1 VNKGVLYAGG
11 AYLLWG
17 LFPIYW
23 KALQIVPAAEILGHR
38 MVWSLGFV
46 VLLLVWKRH
55 WGWVKTAVSTPRT
68 LITFIITGVLLGIN
82 WLTYIWG
89 VNAGF
94 VVETSLGY
102 FINPL
107 VNVVLGVLFLHE
119 RLRVGQWTA
128 VFIAFI
134 GVVYLT
140 ITYGQLPW
148 IALTLAFTF
157 ACYGL
162 LRKTATLNSMEG
174 LSMETAVL
182 FPFALAYLL
191 YLQITGQA
199 VFAQA
204 SWTVSL
210 LLVLT
215 GVVTAVPLL
224 LFAAGARRINLST
237 LGILQYIAPTIQF
250 LLGIF
255 LYNESFIM
263 QRFVGFSLIW
273 LALLV
278 YSVESVQN
286 GRKLRLQSAA

>member
-1 VNKGVLYAGG
+1 MNKGVMYAGA
-11 AYLLWG
+11 AYFLWG
-17 LFPIYW
+17 LFPVYW
-23 KALQIVPAAEILGHR
+23 KALQNVPAAEILGHR

-46 VLLLVWKRH
+46 LLILAWKRH
-55 WGWVKTAVSTPRT
+55 WRWVKTAVSTPRI
-68 LITFIITGVLLGIN
+68 LITFIVTGLLLGVN

-107 VNVVLGVLFLHE
+107 INVVLGVLFLRE

-128 VFIAFI
+128 VFIAFV

-148 IALTLAFTF
+148 IALTLAFSF
-157 ACYGL
+157 GLYGL
-162 LRKTATLNSMEG
+162 LRKTAALNSLEG
-174 LSMETAVL
+174 LSLETAVL
-182 FPFALAYLL
+182 FPFALSYLL
-191 YLQITGQA
+191 YLGFSGQA
-199 VFAQA
+199 EFAHGA
-204 SWTVSL
+204 WTTTL

-255 LYNESFIM
+255 LYNEPFTM
-263 QRFVGFSLIW
+263 QRFIGFSLIW

-278 YSVESVQN
+278 YSMEGVRN
-286 GRKLRLQSAA
+286 GRKLRLQSAV

>member
-1 VNKGVLYAGG
+1 MNKGILYAGL

-17 LFPIYW
+17 LLPVYW
-23 KALQIVPAAEILGHR
+23 KALQHVPATEILGHR

-46 VLLLVWKRH
+46 LLLLAVRRH

-68 LITFIITGVLLGIN
+68 LFTFIASGTLLAIN

-107 VNVVLGVLFLHE
+107 VSVLLGVFFLRE
-119 RLRVGQWTA
+119 RLRIGQWTA
-128 VFIAFI
+128 VFIAFV

-140 ITYGQLPW
+140 VIYGQLPW
-148 IALTLAFTF
+148 IALTLAFSF
-157 ACYGL
+157 GMYGL
-162 LRKTATLNSMEG
+162 LRKTAVLNSVEG

-182 FPFALAYLL
+182 FPFAFGYLI
-191 YLQITGQA
+191 YLQGAGQA
-199 VFAQA
+199 VFGHAT
-204 SWTVSL
+204 WTTSL
-210 LLVLT
+210 LLAAT

-237 LGILQYIAPTIQF
+237 IGLLQYIAPTIQF
-250 LLGIF
+250 LLGVF
-255 LYNESFIM
+255 LYGEPFSM
-263 QRFVGFSLIW
+263 QQLIGFSLIW
-273 LALLV
+273 LALFV
-278 YSVESVQN
+278 YSMEGVRN
-286 GRKLRLQSAA
+286 GRKVRLQSA

>member
-1 VNKGVLYAGG
+1 MNKGVLYAGA

-17 LFPIYW
+17 LFPVYW
-23 KALQIVPAAEILGHR
+23 KALQNVPATEILGHR

-46 VLLLVWKRH
+46 LLILTWKRH
-55 WGWVKTAVSTPRT
+55 WRWVKTAVSTPRV
-68 LITFIITGVLLGIN
+68 LITFIVTGLLLGVN

-107 VNVVLGVLFLHE
+107 INVVLGVLFLRE

-157 ACYGL
+157 GLYGL
-162 LRKTATLNSMEG
+162 LRKTAALNSLEG
-174 LSMETAVL
+174 LSLETAVL
-182 FPFALAYLL
+182 FPFALSYLL
-191 YLQITGQA
+191 YLGFSGQA
-199 VFAQA
+199 VFAHGA
-204 SWTVSL
+204 GTTTL

-215 GVVTAVPLL
+215 GVITAVPLL

-237 LGILQYIAPTIQF
+237 LGILQYLAPTIQF

-255 LYNESFIM
+255 LYNEPFTM

-278 YSVESVQN
+278 YSMEGVRN
-286 GRKLRLQSAA
+286 GRKLRLQSAV

>member
-1 VNKGVLYAGG
+1 MNKGVLYAGA

-17 LFPIYW
+17 LFPVYW
-23 KALQIVPAAEILGHR
+23 KALQNVPATEILGHR

-46 VLLLVWKRH
+46 LLILAWKRH
-55 WGWVKTAVSTPRT
+55 WAWVKTAVSTPRI
-68 LITFIITGVLLGIN
+68 LFTFIVTGLLLGVN

-107 VNVVLGVLFLHE
+107 INVVLGVLFLRE

-128 VFIAFI
+128 VFIAFV

-148 IALTLAFTF
+148 IALTLAFSF
-157 ACYGL
+157 GLYGL
-162 LRKTATLNSMEG
+162 LRKTAALNSLEG
-174 LSMETAVL
+174 LSLETAVL
-182 FPFALAYLL
+182 FPFALSYLL
-191 YLQITGQA
+191 YLGFSGQA

-204 SWTVSL
+204 AWTTTL

-237 LGILQYIAPTIQF
+237 LGILQYLAPTIQF

-255 LYNESFIM
+255 LYNEPFTM

-278 YSVESVQN
+278 YSVEGVRN
-286 GRKLRLQSAA
+286 GRKLRLQSAL